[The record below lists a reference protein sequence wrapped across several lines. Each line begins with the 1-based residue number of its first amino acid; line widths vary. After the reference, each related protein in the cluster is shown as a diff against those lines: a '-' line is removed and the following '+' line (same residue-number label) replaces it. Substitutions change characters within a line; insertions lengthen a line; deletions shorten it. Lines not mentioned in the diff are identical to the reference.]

1 MSSSSSLQ
9 FALLLLILYFK
20 CLFLSIESQTSSL
33 VTDKEAL
40 LSFKS
45 QITTSGPLNPLSQWD
60 PNLSPCNW
68 TGVVCNRRRTRV
80 VDLNLTGFHLQG
92 SISSHIGNMSFLRSL
107 QLQDNQL
114 SGPLPDQMG
123 NLFRLRDLNLSQNS
137 LNGVIPSNIS
147 QLTELRVLDLT
158 TNRFTGAIPTDLDRL
173 VNLQVLNLGRNLFIG
188 TIPASIANISSLD
201 TLSFGTNNLTGT
213 IPTELS
219 RLRKLKVLDLTINY
233 LTGTVPSSI
242 YNMSSLVVLALASN
256 NLWGRIP
263 YNVGVTLPNLLVFN
277 FCFNEF
283 TGGIPGSLHN
293 LTNIKVIRMAQNR
306 LEGTVPPGLG
316 NLPFLEMY
324 NIGYNRIVSTGDD
337 DGFEYIITSLT
348 NSSRLKFLALDGNP
362 LGGEI
367 PESVGNLSKV
377 LEKLY
382 MGQSRI
388 SGNIPPSIAQ
398 LSGLTL
404 LNLSYNSISG
414 EIPPEIGELV
424 ELQVLDLARN
434 QISGRIP
441 SNLGDLQ
448 QLNRIDLSGNQLVGQ
463 IPSSFQNFQKLLS
476 MDLSNNRLNG
486 SIPRE
491 ILNLPSL
498 STVLNLSKNSLS
510 GAIPEDIGILK
521 SVVAI
526 DLSMNHL
533 SGNIPRSIKDCI
545 SLEKLSMA
553 DNMLSG
559 PIPGAI
565 GEVKALET
573 LDLSSNQLSGSI
585 PADLQNLQILQ
596 SLNLSFNDLEGTLPS
611 GGIFRDLS
619 SVHLEGNRKLCSPLT
634 CKNARGRHGTLVKV
648 YVSVGVI
655 AIFALCFIIASLFYI
670 KKGKQKI
677 TGTSEQL
684 KEQHQLISYHE
695 IRNATQNFSPGNL
708 IGNGSFGSVYKGY
721 LNGVIVAVKVLD
733 MARIGSWKSFRAECE
748 ALRNV
753 RHRNLVKL
761 ITSCSSVDNKNVEFL
776 ALVYD
781 FLVNGSVED
790 WLKGNKRNAYGYGLN
805 VMERL
810 KVAIGVASAVDYL
823 HHDCEVPVVHC
834 DLKPSN
840 ILLDQDM
847 TAKVGD
853 FGLARLLMEKSSDQP
868 SISSTNAL
876 KGSVGY
882 IPPEYGFG
890 GKPSTAGDVYSF
902 GVMLLELFTRKSP
915 TDESFDGE
923 LSLIKWT
930 QSAFPSNVK
939 QILDPELLLLLQNL
953 QYDKYS
959 QPINPD
965 IYHDS
970 LTTIIGVGLSCTSVS
985 PDGRIT
991 MRDALHKLK
1000 TVKNTLTNRS
1010 SPTKKE
1016 HGSFNTYTS
1025 E

>member
-1 MSSSSSLQ
+1 MSSSSSLK
-9 FALLLLILYFK
+9 FALVLFILYFK

-45 QITTSGPLNPLSQWD
+45 QITTSGPLNPLSQWE

-68 TGVVCNRRRTRV
+68 TGVVCNGRRTRV
-80 VDLNLTGFHLQG
+80 VALNLSGLHLQG
-92 SISSHIGNMSFLRSL
+92 SISPHIGNLSFLRSL
-107 QLQDNQL
+107 LLQENQL

-123 NLFRLRDLNLSQNS
+123 NLFRLRELNLSQNS
-137 LNGVIPSNIS
+137 LNGVLPSNIS
-147 QLTELRVLDLT
+147 KLTELRVLDLT
-158 TNRFTGAIPTDLDRL
+158 TNRITGAIPTDLDRL
-173 VNLQVLNLGRNLFIG
+173 VNLQVLNLGKNLFTG
-188 TIPASIANISSLD
+188 TIPASIANITSLD
-201 TLSFGTNNLTGT
+201 TLSLGTNNLTGT

-219 RLRKLKVLDLTINY
+219 RLGKLTVLDLTINH
-233 LTGTVPSSI
+233 LTGTVPASI

-256 NLWGRIP
+256 HLWGRLP
-263 YNVGVTLPNLLVFN
+263 YDVGVTLPNLLVFN
-277 FCFNEF
+277 FCFNQF

-306 LEGTVPPGLG
+306 LVGTVPPGLG

-324 NIGYNRIVSTGDD
+324 NIGYNTIVSTGDD
-337 DGFEYIITSLT
+337 DGLQYIITSLT

-362 LGGEI
+362 LGGVI

-414 EIPPEIGELV
+414 EIPPEMGKLV

-448 QLNRIDLSGNQLVGQ
+448 QLNHIDLSGNQLVGQ
-463 IPSSFQNFQKLLS
+463 IPSNFQNFQKLLS

-498 STVLNLSKNSLS
+498 STVLNLSKNSLD
-510 GAIPEDIGILK
+510 GPIPEEIGILK

-533 SGNIPRSIKDCI
+533 SGNIPSSIKDCI
-545 SLEKLSMA
+545 SLEELSMA
-553 DNMLSG
+553 YNMLSG
-559 PIPGAI
+559 PVPGAI
-565 GEVKALET
+565 GE
-573 LDLSSNQLSGSI
+573 
-585 PADLQNLQILQ
+585 
-596 SLNLSFNDLEGTLPS
+596 
-611 GGIFRDLS
+611 
-619 SVHLEGNRKLCSPLT
+619 
-634 CKNARGRHGTLVKV
+634 
-648 YVSVGVI
+648 
-655 AIFALCFIIASLFYI
+655 
-670 KKGKQKI
+670 
-677 TGTSEQL
+677 
-684 KEQHQLISYHE
+684 
-695 IRNATQNFSPGNL
+695 
-708 IGNGSFGSVYKGY
+708 
-721 LNGVIVAVKVLD
+721 
-733 MARIGSWKSFRAECE
+733 
-748 ALRNV
+748 
-753 RHRNLVKL
+753 
-761 ITSCSSVDNKNVEFL
+761 
-776 ALVYD
+776 
-781 FLVNGSVED
+781 
-790 WLKGNKRNAYGYGLN
+790 
-805 VMERL
+805 
-810 KVAIGVASAVDYL
+810 
-823 HHDCEVPVVHC
+823 
-834 DLKPSN
+834 PSN
-840 ILLDQDM
+840 ILLDEDM

-882 IPPEYGFG
+882 IPPEYGLG
-890 GKPSTAGDVYSF
+890 GKASTAGDVYSF
-902 GVMLLELFTRKSP
+902 GVMLLELFTGKNP
-915 TDESFDGE
+915 THESFVGE

-930 QSAFPSNVK
+930 QSAFPSNVN
-939 QILDPELLLLLQNL
+939 QILDPELLLLQHDTNG
-953 QYDKYS
+953 

-965 IYHDS
+965 TYHDC
-970 LTTIIGVGLSCTSVS
+970 LTTIIGVGISCSSVS

-991 MRDALHKLK
+991 MRDALRKLK

-1010 SPTKKE
+1010 PPTEKE
-1016 HGSFNTYTS
+1016 RGSFNPSYKL
-1025 E
+1025 

>member
-1 MSSSSSLQ
+1 MSSSSSLK
-9 FALLLLILYFK
+9 FALVLFILYFK
-20 CLFLSIESQTSSL
+20 CFFLSIESQTSSL

-60 PNLSPCNW
+60 QNLSPCNW
-68 TGVVCNRRRTRV
+68 TGVVCNGRRTRV
-80 VDLNLTGFHLQG
+80 VALNLAGFRLQG
-92 SISSHIGNMSFLRSL
+92 SISPHIGNLSFLRSL
-107 QLQDNQL
+107 QLQENQL

-137 LNGVIPSNIS
+137 LNGVLPSNIS
-147 QLTELRVLDLT
+147 KLTELRVLDLT
-158 TNRFTGAIPTDLDRL
+158 TNRITGAIPTDLDRL
-173 VNLQVLNLGRNLFIG
+173 VNLQVLNLGKNLFTG

-201 TLSFGTNNLTGT
+201 TLSLGTNNLTGT

-219 RLRKLKVLDLTINY
+219 RLGKLTVLDLTINY
-233 LTGTVPSSI
+233 LTGVVPASI

-256 NLWGRIP
+256 NLWGRLP
-263 YNVGVTLPNLLVFN
+263 YDVGVTLPNLLVFN
-277 FCFNEF
+277 LCFNQF

-306 LEGTVPPGLG
+306 LVGTVPPGLG

-324 NIGYNRIVSTGDD
+324 NIGYNTIVSTGDD
-337 DGFEYIITSLT
+337 DGLQYIITSLT

-362 LGGEI
+362 LGGVI

-414 EIPPEIGELV
+414 EIPPEIGKLV
-424 ELQVLDLARN
+424 ELQVLDLSRN

-448 QLNRIDLSGNQLVGQ
+448 QLNHIDLSGNQLVGQ
-463 IPSSFQNFQKLLS
+463 IPSNFQNFQKLLS

-486 SIPRE
+486 SIPGE

-498 STVLNLSKNSLS
+498 STVLNLSKNSLD
-510 GAIPEDIGILK
+510 GPIPEEIGILE

-533 SGNIPRSIKDCI
+533 SGNIPSSIKDCI
-545 SLEKLSMA
+545 SLEELSMA
-553 DNMLSG
+553 YNMLSG

-573 LDLSSNQLSGSI
+573 LDLSSNQLSGPI
-585 PADLQNLQILQ
+585 PADLQKLLVLQ
-596 SLNLSFNDLEGTLPS
+596 SLNLSFNDLEGPLPS
-611 GGIFRDLS
+611 GGIFKNLS
-619 SVHLEGNRKLCSPLT
+619 IVHLEGNKKLCPPLT

-648 YVSVGVI
+648 YVGVAVI

-670 KKGKQKI
+670 KKGKQKV

-695 IRNATQNFSPGNL
+695 IRNATQNFSPENL
-708 IGNGSFGSVYKGY
+708 IGNGSFGSVYKGC
-721 LNGVIVAVKVLD
+721 LNGILVAIKVLD
-733 MARIGSWKSFRAECE
+733 IERIGSWKSFRAECE

-790 WLKGNKRNAYGYGLN
+790 WLKGNKRNADGYGLN

-810 KVAIGVASAVDYL
+810 NVAIDVASAVDYL

-840 ILLDQDM
+840 ILLDEDM

-853 FGLARLLMEKSSDQP
+853 FGLARLLMEKSGDQP

-882 IPPEYGFG
+882 IPPEYGLG
-890 GKPSTAGDVYSF
+890 GKPSTAGDVYSY
-902 GVMLLELFTRKSP
+902 GVMLLELFTGKNP
-915 TDESFDGE
+915 THESFVGE

-930 QSAFPSNVK
+930 QSAFPSNVN
-939 QILDPELLLLLQNL
+939 QILDPELLLLQHDTNG
-953 QYDKYS
+953 
-959 QPINPD
+959 QPVNPD
-965 IYHDS
+965 TYHDC
-970 LTTIIGVGLSCTSVS
+970 LTTIIGVGLSCSSVS

-991 MRDALHKLK
+991 MRDALRKLK

-1010 SPTKKE
+1010 PPTEKE
-1016 HGSFNTYTS
+1016 HGSFNPSYKL
-1025 E
+1025 